1 MIKHLLAAGFLST
14 IPLIGQSIDDTVIP
28 GKSDIFISLQQSLN
42 TKSARSGDKFS
53 SQVEVPV
60 TAHDRIVIPVGS
72 YIIGYVDKSKRAGRL
87 KGKAELTLKFD
98 TVILPD
104 GTTRYMRAGVHSSE
118 GYATDLD
125 GEEGTIRA
133 QGGAKGKVLAGAA
146 GGAVTGTII
155 GVTAGAMRG
164 RMGRGAAAGAAIG
177 AAVGGL
183 MALFKRGEDVVLPRG
198 STLTIQLQ
206 DAVHFEK
213 PVPRLPRRPLGGGR
227 TGG

>member
-1 MIKHLLAAGFLST
+1 MIKRLFAAGLLSV
-14 IPLIGQSIDDTVIP
+14 IPLHGQSIDDTVIP

-42 TKSARSGDKFS
+42 TKSARPGDKFS

-60 TAHDRIVIPVGS
+60 TAQDRIVIPVGS
-72 YIIGYVDKSKRAGRL
+72 YIIGYVDMSKRAGRI

-125 GEEGTIRA
+125 NEDGRIQG
-133 QGGAKGKVLAGAA
+133 QGGANGEVVGGATS
-146 GGAVTGTII
+146 GAVTGSII
-155 GVTAGAMRG
+155 GILVGSSRG
-164 RMGRGAAAGAAIG
+164 NLGRGVAAGAAIG

-183 MALFKRGEDVVLPRG
+183 MALFRRGEDVVLPRG

-206 DAVHFEK
+206 EDVHFEK
-213 PVPRLPRRPLGGGR
+213 PGPRLPRRPLGGG
-227 TGG
+227 

>member
-1 MIKHLLAAGFLST
+1 MIKRLLATGLLST
-14 IPLIGQSIDDTVIP
+14 IPLGGQSIDDTIIP
-28 GKSDIFISLQQSLN
+28 GKSAVFVSLQQTLN
-42 TKSARSGDKFS
+42 TRSARSGDKFS

-72 YIIGYVDKSKRAGRL
+72 YIIGYVDKSKRAGRI

-104 GTTRYMRAGVHSSE
+104 GTTRYMRAGVQTSE

-125 GEEGTIRA
+125 SEEGTIQS
-133 QGGAKGKVLAGAA
+133 QGGGTGEVLAGAA
-146 GGAVTGTII
+146 GGAVTGTIV

-164 RMGRGAAAGAAIG
+164 GMGRGAAAGAAVG

-206 DAVHFEK
+206 EDVHFER
-213 PVPRLPRRPLGGGR
+213 PVPRLHRRPLGGG
-227 TGG
+227 

>member
-1 MIKHLLAAGFLST
+1 MIRRLLATGLLST
-14 IPLIGQSIDDTVIP
+14 IPLSGQTIDDTIIP

-42 TKSARSGDKFS
+42 TKSARPGDKFS

-60 TAHDRIVIPVGS
+60 TARDRIIIPVGS

-118 GYATDLD
+118 GYATELD
-125 GEEGTIRA
+125 GEEGTL
-133 QGGAKGKVLAGAA
+133 QGHDGSHGEVVAGAA
-146 GGAVTGTII
+146 SGAVTGTIVGI
-155 GVTAGAMRG
+155 SAGAMRG
-164 RMGRGAAAGAAIG
+164 GLGRGAAAGAAIG

-183 MALFKRGEDVVLPRG
+183 IALFQRGEDVVLPRG

-206 DAVHFEK
+206 DDVHFEI
-213 PVPRLPRRPLGGGR
+213 PVPRLPRRPLGGG
-227 TGG
+227 

>member
-1 MIKHLLAAGFLST
+1 MIKRLLATGLLST
-14 IPLIGQSIDDTVIP
+14 IPLSGQSIDDTVIP
-28 GKSDIFISLQQSLN
+28 GKSAVFISLQQTLN

-125 GEEGTIRA
+125 NEDGRIQG
-133 QGGAKGKVLAGAA
+133 QGGANGEVAGGAA
-146 GGAVTGTII
+146 SGAVTGSII
-155 GVTAGAMRG
+155 GILVGSSRG
-164 RMGRGAAAGAAIG
+164 NVGRGAAAGAAIG
-177 AAVGGL
+177 AAVGGI

-206 DAVHFEK
+206 EDVHFEM
-213 PVPRLPRRPLGGGR
+213 PVPRLPRRPLGGG
-227 TGG
+227 

>member
-1 MIKHLLAAGFLST
+1 MFKHLLAARLLST
-14 IPLIGQSIDDTVIP
+14 IPLSGQSIDDTIIP

-42 TKSARSGDKFS
+42 TRSARSGDKFS

-60 TAHDRIVIPVGS
+60 TAYDRIVIPVGS

-125 GEEGTIRA
+125 NEEGTIQG
-133 QGGAKGKVLAGAA
+133 QGGANGEVVAGATR
-146 GGAVTGTII
+146 GAVTGTLI
-155 GVTAGAMRG
+155 GVLVGS
-164 RMGRGAAAGAAIG
+164 GRGNLGRSGAKGAAIG

-183 MALFKRGEDVVLPRG
+183 MALFRRGEDVVLPRG

-206 DAVHFEK
+206 EDVHFEM
-213 PVPRLPRRPLGGGR
+213 PVPRLPRRPLGGG
-227 TGG
+227 

>member
-1 MIKHLLAAGFLST
+1 MIRHLLATGLLST
-14 IPLIGQSIDDTVIP
+14 IPLSGQSIDDTIIP
-28 GKSDIFISLQQSLN
+28 GKSDIFISLQQTLN
-42 TKSARSGDKFS
+42 TRSARSGDKFS
-53 SQVEVPV
+53 SRVEVPV
-60 TAHDRIVIPVGS
+60 TSRDRIVMPVGS

-104 GTTRYMRAGVHSSE
+104 GTTRYLRAGVQTSE

-125 GEEGTIRA
+125 GEEGTIRG
-133 QGGAKGKVLAGAA
+133 QGSAKGEVLTGAA
-146 GGAVTGTII
+146 TGAVTGTII
-155 GVTAGAMRG
+155 GVTAGAIRG
-164 RMGRGAAAGAAIG
+164 RVGRGAATGAAIG

-206 DAVHFEK
+206 EDVRFEM
-213 PVPRLPRRPLGGGR
+213 PAPRLPRRPLDGG
-227 TGG
+227 

>member
-1 MIKHLLAAGFLST
+1 MIKRLLATGLLST
-14 IPLIGQSIDDTVIP
+14 IPLSGQSIDDTIIP

-60 TAHDRIVIPVGS
+60 TAQDRIVIPVGS
-72 YIIGYVDKSKRAGRL
+72 YIIGYVDKSKRAGRI

-104 GTTRYMRAGVHSSE
+104 GTTRYMRAGVQSSE

-133 QGGAKGKVLAGAA
+133 QGGAKGEVLAGAA

-206 DAVHFEK
+206 EDVHFEK
-213 PVPRLPRRPLGGGR
+213 PVPRLPRRPLGGG
-227 TGG
+227 

>member
-1 MIKHLLAAGFLST
+1 MLRRLFAAGLLST
-14 IPLIGQSIDDTVIP
+14 IPLSGQSIDDTIIP
-28 GKSDIFISLQQSLN
+28 GKSEIFISLQQSLN

-60 TAHDRIVIPVGS
+60 TYQDRIVIPVGS

-118 GYATDLD
+118 GYPTDTD
-125 GEEGTIRA
+125 NEEGTL
-133 QGGAKGKVLAGAA
+133 QGHGGSHGEVAAGAA
-146 GGAVTGTII
+146 SGAVTGTII
-155 GVTAGAMRG
+155 GILASSSRG
-164 RMGRGAAAGAAIG
+164 NAGRGGLRG
-177 AAVGGL
+177 AAVGAVVGGL
-183 MALFKRGEDVVLPRG
+183 LALFQRGEDVVLPRD

-206 DAVHFEK
+206 DDVHFET
-213 PVPRLPRRPLGGGR
+213 PAPRLPRRPIGG
-227 TGG
+227 

>member
-1 MIKHLLAAGFLST
+1 MIKRLLATGLLST
-14 IPLIGQSIDDTVIP
+14 IPLSGQGIDDTVIP

-72 YIIGYVDKSKRAGRL
+72 YIIGFVDRSKRAGRL

-125 GEEGTIRA
+125 NEVGRIQG
-133 QGGAKGKVLAGAA
+133 QGGANGEVVGGAA
-146 GGAVTGTII
+146 SGAVTGSII
-155 GVTAGAMRG
+155 GILVGSSRG
-164 RMGRGAAAGAAIG
+164 SVGRGAAAGAAIG

-183 MALFKRGEDVVLPRG
+183 MALFRRGDDVVLPRG

-206 DAVHFEK
+206 EDVHFEK
-213 PVPRLPRRPLGGGR
+213 PVPRLPRRPLGGG
-227 TGG
+227 

>member
-1 MIKHLLAAGFLST
+1 MIKRLLATGLLST
-14 IPLIGQSIDDTVIP
+14 IPLSGQGIDDTVIP

-72 YIIGYVDKSKRAGRL
+72 YIIGFVDRSKRAGRL

-125 GEEGTIRA
+125 NEDGRIQG
-133 QGGAKGKVLAGAA
+133 QGGANGEVVGGAA
-146 GGAVTGTII
+146 SGAVTGSII
-155 GVTAGAMRG
+155 GILVGSSRG
-164 RMGRGAAAGAAIG
+164 SVGRGAAAGAAIG

-183 MALFKRGEDVVLPRG
+183 MALFRRGDDVVLPRG

-206 DAVHFEK
+206 EDVHFEK
-213 PVPRLPRRPLGGGR
+213 PVPRLPRRPLGGG
-227 TGG
+227 

>member
-1 MIKHLLAAGFLST
+1 MIKRLFATGLLST
-14 IPLIGQSIDDTVIP
+14 IPLSGQSIDDTVIP
-28 GKSDIFISLQQSLN
+28 GKSAVFISLQQTLN

-125 GEEGTIRA
+125 NENGRIQG
-133 QGGAKGKVLAGAA
+133 QGGANGEVVGGAA
-146 GGAVTGTII
+146 SGAVTGSII
-155 GVTAGAMRG
+155 GILVGSSRG
-164 RMGRGAAAGAAIG
+164 NVGRGAAAGAAIG
-177 AAVGGL
+177 AAVGGI

-206 DAVHFEK
+206 EDVHFEM
-213 PVPRLPRRPLGGGR
+213 PVPRLPRRPLGGG
-227 TGG
+227 